1 MCLTLRSYLSTH
13 NSFTMPQLA
22 LLLTTFVWG
31 ATFPATKAAL
41 EQISPLSF
49 LFLRFL
55 LGLIVVCAV
64 LMLVR
69 RRLVKDSFTLRISLI
84 ATGWMFLGYVLQT
97 VGLRFT
103 TASNSAFITVLY
115 VVFVPLFVRRLG
127 AQTWVSNGIALL
139 GLWFL
144 VRPTASANLGDLLT
158 LGSAAAFAAHIV
170 SLERYTRQTDSVS
183 LFAWQLLFM
192 TLSMSGTMWWEN
204 PKLSMF
210 EPTYILVVSLV
221 VTGVLATG
229 AFAVQMWAQRLL
241 PAQQVALLF
250 AAEPAVA
257 AWLAWYFLGETLD
270 AQGWFGSAMILG
282 GVLFGSWTTGD
293 MSPVHPESAPA
304 HSEGG

>member
-1 MCLTLRSYLSTH
+1 
-13 NSFTMPQLA
+13 MPQFA

-55 LGLIVVCAV
+55 LGTIVVYAV
-64 LMLVR
+64 LLFFRRPLIRDTAMVR
-69 RRLVKDSFTLRISLI
+69 ASLI
-84 ATGWMFLGYVLQT
+84 ATAWLFIGYVLQT

-115 VVFVPLFVRRLG
+115 VVFVPLYLLRLG
-127 AQTWVSNGIALL
+127 LHTWISNGIALA
-139 GLWFL
+139 GLWLL

-158 LGSAAAFAAHIV
+158 LGSAAAFAAHMV
-170 SLERYTRQTDSVS
+170 CLERYTRVADPVS
-183 LFAWQLLFM
+183 LFAWQLLLM
-192 TLSMSGTMWWEN
+192 TLAMSAAMWSEQ
-204 PKLSMF
+204 PTLAMF
-210 EPTYILVVSLV
+210 EPSRVLAIGLG
-221 VTGVLATG
+221 VTGILATG

-257 AWLAWYFLGETLD
+257 AWLAWYFLGEHLD

-282 GVLFGSWTTGD
+282 GVLLGSWVTGES
-293 MSPVHPESAPA
+293 SPSQQESVAA
-304 HSEGG
+304 RSEGG

>member
-1 MCLTLRSYLSTH
+1 
-13 NSFTMPQLA
+13 MPQLA

-55 LGLIVVCAV
+55 LGMSVVCAV
-64 LMLVR
+64 LLFLR
-69 RRLVKDSFTLRISLI
+69 RRVTRDASMMRVSLI
-84 ATGWMFLGYVLQT
+84 ATGWLFLGYVMQT

-115 VVFVPLFVRRLG
+115 VVFVPLYLRRLG
-127 AQTWVSNGIALL
+127 AHTWVSNGIALV

-144 VRPTASANLGDLLT
+144 VKPTASANLGDLLT
-158 LGSAAAFAAHIV
+158 LGSAAAFAAHMV
-170 SLERYTRQTDSVS
+170 CLERYTRVTDPVS
-183 LFAWQLLFM
+183 LFAWQLVFM
-192 TLSMSGTMWWEN
+192 TVAMSGVMWWEH
-204 PKLSMF
+204 PTPAMF
-210 EPTYILVVSLV
+210 EPSRVLVVGLV
-221 VTGVLATG
+221 VTGILATG

-257 AWLAWYFLGETLD
+257 AWLAWYFLGESLD

-282 GVLFGSWTTGD
+282 GVMLGSWVTTEA
-293 MSPVHPESAPA
+293 SPAPQGSLPVRA
-304 HSEGG
+304 EGG

>member
-1 MCLTLRSYLSTH
+1 
-13 NSFTMPQLA
+13 MPQFA

-55 LGLIVVCAV
+55 LGMIVVFAV
-64 LMLVR
+64 LLFLR
-69 RRLVKDSFTLRISLI
+69 RPLIRDTSMMRASLI
-84 ATGWMFLGYVLQT
+84 ATAWLFIGYVLQT

-115 VVFVPLFVRRLG
+115 VVFVPLYLFRLG
-127 AQTWVSNGIALL
+127 LHTWVSNAIALA
-139 GLWFL
+139 GLWLL
-144 VRPTASANLGDLLT
+144 VKPTASANLGDLLT
-158 LGSAAAFAAHIV
+158 LGSAAAFAAHMV
-170 SLERYTRQTDSVS
+170 CLERYTRVADPVS
-183 LFAWQLLFM
+183 LFVWQLLLM
-192 TLSMSGTMWWEN
+192 TVAMSGAMWWEQ
-204 PKLSMF
+204 PTLAMF
-210 EPTYILVVSLV
+210 EPSRVLAIGLV
-221 VTGVLATG
+221 VTGILATG

-257 AWLAWYFLGETLD
+257 AWLAWYFLGEQLD

-282 GVLFGSWTTGD
+282 GVLLGSWVTGES
-293 MSPVHPESAPA
+293 SPSQPDSMAA
-304 HSEGG
+304 RSEGG

>member
-1 MCLTLRSYLSTH
+1 
-13 NSFTMPQLA
+13 MPQFA

-55 LGLIVVCAV
+55 LGSLVVFGV
-64 LMLVR
+64 LLLMR
-69 RRLVKDSFTLRISLI
+69 RRLTCDAYMVRASAI
-84 ATGWMFLGYVLQT
+84 ATAWLFLGYVLQT
-97 VGLRFT
+97 VGLRYT

-115 VVFVPLFVRRLG
+115 VVFVPLYLRRLG
-127 AQTWVSNGIALL
+127 VHTWVSNGIALL
-139 GLWFL
+139 GLWLL

-158 LGSAAAFAAHIV
+158 LGSAAAFAAHMV
-170 SLERYTRQTDSVS
+170 CLERYTRVADPVS
-183 LFAWQLLFM
+183 LFAWQLLLM
-192 TLSMSGTMWWEN
+192 TLAMFGAMWWE
-204 PKLSMF
+204 PPTLAMF
-210 EPTYILVVSLV
+210 EPSRVLVVGLV

-250 AAEPAVA
+250 AADPAVA
-257 AWLAWYFLGETLD
+257 AWLSWYFLGENLD

-282 GVLFGSWTTGD
+282 GVLLGSWVTG
-293 MSPVHPESAPA
+293 ESSPA
-304 HSEGG
+304 HQEPSAARSEGG

>member
-1 MCLTLRSYLSTH
+1 
-13 NSFTMPQLA
+13 MPQFA

-55 LGLIVVCAV
+55 LGMTVVFAV
-64 LMLVR
+64 LLFFR
-69 RRLVKDSFTLRISLI
+69 RPLIRDTSMMRASLI
-84 ATGWMFLGYVLQT
+84 ATAWLFIGYVLQT

-115 VVFVPLFVRRLG
+115 VVFVPLYLLRLG
-127 AQTWVSNGIALL
+127 LHTWVSNGIALA
-139 GLWFL
+139 GLWLL

-158 LGSAAAFAAHIV
+158 LGSAAAFAAHMV
-170 SLERYTRQTDSVS
+170 CLERYARVADPVS
-183 LFAWQLLFM
+183 LFAWQLVLM
-192 TLSMSGTMWWEN
+192 TVAMSGVMWWEQ
-204 PKLSMF
+204 PTLAMF
-210 EPTYILVVSLV
+210 EPSRVLAVGLV
-221 VTGVLATG
+221 VTGILATG

-257 AWLAWYFLGETLD
+257 AWLAWYFLGEHLD

-282 GVLFGSWTTGD
+282 GVLLGSWVTGES
-293 MSPVHPESAPA
+293 SPAQQESVTAR
-304 HSEGG
+304 SEGG

>member
-1 MCLTLRSYLSTH
+1 
-13 NSFTMPQLA
+13 MPQFA

-55 LGLIVVCAV
+55 LGMTVVFAV
-64 LMLVR
+64 LLFFR
-69 RRLVKDSFTLRISLI
+69 RPLIRDTSMMRASLI
-84 ATGWMFLGYVLQT
+84 ATAWLFIGYVLQT

-115 VVFVPLFVRRLG
+115 VVFVPLYLLRLG
-127 AQTWVSNGIALL
+127 LHTWVSNGIALA
-139 GLWFL
+139 GLWLL

-158 LGSAAAFAAHIV
+158 LGSAAAFAAHMV
-170 SLERYTRQTDSVS
+170 CLERYTRVADPVS
-183 LFAWQLLFM
+183 LFAWQLVLM
-192 TLSMSGTMWWEN
+192 TVAMSGVMWWEQ
-204 PKLSMF
+204 PTLAMF
-210 EPTYILVVSLV
+210 EPSRVLAVGLV
-221 VTGVLATG
+221 VTGILATG

-257 AWLAWYFLGETLD
+257 AWLAWYFLGEQLD

-282 GVLFGSWTTGD
+282 GVLLGSWVTGES
-293 MSPVHPESAPA
+293 SPAQQ
-304 HSEGG
+304 

>member
-1 MCLTLRSYLSTH
+1 
-13 NSFTMPQLA
+13 MPQFA

-55 LGLIVVCAV
+55 LGMIVVFAV
-64 LMLVR
+64 LLFLR
-69 RRLVKDSFTLRISLI
+69 RPLIRDTSMMRASLI
-84 ATGWMFLGYVLQT
+84 ATAWLFIGYVLQT

-115 VVFVPLFVRRLG
+115 VVFVPLYLFRLG
-127 AQTWVSNGIALL
+127 LHTWVSNAIALA
-139 GLWFL
+139 GLWLL
-144 VRPTASANLGDLLT
+144 VKPTASANLGDLLT
-158 LGSAAAFAAHIV
+158 LGSAAAFAAHMV
-170 SLERYTRQTDSVS
+170 CLERYTRVADPVS
-183 LFAWQLLFM
+183 LFVWQLLLM
-192 TLSMSGTMWWEN
+192 TVAMSGAMWWEQ
-204 PKLSMF
+204 PTLAMF
-210 EPTYILVVSLV
+210 EPSRVLAIGLV
-221 VTGVLATG
+221 VTGILATG

-257 AWLAWYFLGETLD
+257 AWLAWYFLGEQLD

-282 GVLFGSWTTGD
+282 GVLLGSWVAGES
-293 MSPVHPESAPA
+293 SPSQPDSMAA
-304 HSEGG
+304 RSEGG

>member
-1 MCLTLRSYLSTH
+1 
-13 NSFTMPQLA
+13 MPQFA
-22 LLLTTFVWG
+22 LLLTTVVWG
-31 ATFPATKAAL
+31 ATFPATKARARTNHAAL
-41 EQISPLSF
+41 VS
-49 LFLRFL
+49 LFEVS
-55 LGLIVVCAV
+55 LGLTVVLAV
-64 LMLVR
+64 LLLTR
-69 RRLVKDSFTLRISLI
+69 RRLVIDSFTVRISLI
-84 ATGWMFLGYVLQT
+84 ATGWLFLGYVLQT

-115 VVFVPLFVRRLG
+115 VVFVPLYLRRLG
-127 AQTWVSNGIALL
+127 MHTWASNGIALA

-144 VRPTASANLGDLLT
+144 VRPSASANLGDLLT
-158 LGSAAAFAAHIV
+158 LGSAAAFAAHMV
-170 SLERYTRQTDSVS
+170 CLERYTRVADSIS

-192 TLSMSGTMWWEN
+192 TLAMLGMMWWEH
-204 PKLSMF
+204 PTASMF
-210 EPTYILVVSLV
+210 EPTRVLIAGLV

-282 GVLFGSWTTGD
+282 GVLLGSWATGD
-293 MSPVHPESAPA
+293 ISSADPESAPA

>member
-1 MCLTLRSYLSTH
+1 
-13 NSFTMPQLA
+13 MPQFA
-22 LLLTTFVWG
+22 LLLTTIVWG

-55 LGLIVVCAV
+55 LGLLVVLAV
-64 LMLVR
+64 LLPLR
-69 RRLVKDSFTLRISLI
+69 KRLAGDAYTVRISLI
-84 ATGWMFLGYVLQT
+84 AAGWLFLGYVLQT

-115 VVFVPLFVRRLG
+115 VVFVPLYLRRLG
-127 AQTWVSNGIALL
+127 LHTWLSNGIALI

-144 VRPTASANLGDLLT
+144 VRPTASANWGDLMSLA
-158 LGSAAAFAAHIV
+158 SAAAFAAHMV
-170 SLERYTRQTDSVS
+170 CLERYTRVADAVS
-183 LFAWQLLFM
+183 LFIWQLLFM
-192 TLSMSGTMWWEN
+192 TLALCGAMWWEH
-204 PKLSMF
+204 PTASMF
-210 EPTYILVVSLV
+210 QPSRTLIVGLI

-270 AQGWFGSAMILG
+270 AAGWLGSVMILG
-282 GVLFGSWTTGD
+282 GVLLGSWMTGD
-293 MSPVHPESAPA
+293 VSSAQPRSA
-304 HSEGG
+304 SIHLEGG